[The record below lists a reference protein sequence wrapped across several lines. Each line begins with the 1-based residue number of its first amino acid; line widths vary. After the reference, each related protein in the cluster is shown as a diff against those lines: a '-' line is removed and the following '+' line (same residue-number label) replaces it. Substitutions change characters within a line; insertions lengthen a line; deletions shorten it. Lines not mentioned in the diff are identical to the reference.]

1 MANKLESLIRKAG
14 RDLADWQVARIF
26 KVPEEMMQ
34 TPCDFFGYTIAGN
47 AILIE
52 CKMVSRT
59 ALPICMSPGLAP
71 HQWIALEEANR
82 ANCIALICW
91 MRGKECAVL
100 SMDMAQSMS
109 LGRKSIAWADIP
121 DQYIHT
127 TVGADAHLHLLEP
140 FLVSGK

>member
-26 KVPEEMMQ
+26 KVPEEMTQ
-34 TPCDFFGYTIAGN
+34 TPCDFFGYTTEAR

-59 ALPICMSPGLAP
+59 SLPIGKSPGLAP

-82 ANCIALICW
+82 ANCLALICW
-91 MRGKECAVL
+91 MRYTECAVI

-109 LGRKSIAWADIP
+109 LGRKSISWQDIP
-121 DQYIHT
+121 ERYIHT
-127 TVGADAHLHLLEP
+127 TIGADAHLHLLEP
-140 FLVSGK
+140 FLVARQ